1 MEVNPTQRR
10 SLMSFLSAFIQ
21 NHKPLCITVGIL
33 WAIALF
39 LMIFFTG
46 NNFFGTALIGIGALL
61 LFYPIC
67 GILLHTY
74 PILKLLRTAVTVVL
88 VICVSYF
95 CVVEAL
101 IIRDAR
107 TETHKT
113 ADVIIVLGAG
123 VNGTRP
129 SLSLRDRLSGTY
141 DYMTAHPDCIAIVSG
156 GQGEGEDITE
166 AQCMRDW
173 LTDKGIA
180 PRRIIMEDK
189 ATSTLENLRYSM
201 AIIEDLPMEDPVIGL
216 VSSEYHLHRAKR
228 LAGYVG
234 IDVIGIAARTS
245 YPNVALNYF
254 IREAFA
260 MTEQYVFGYE
270 GV

>member
-1 MEVNPTQRR
+1 
-10 SLMSFLSAFIQ
+10 MSFITNFIHD
-21 NHKPLCITVGIL
+21 HKQLCIVVGIL

-46 NNFFGTALIGIGALL
+46 NNFFGTALIGLGALL

-67 GILLHTY
+67 GILVQTY

-95 CVVEAL
+95 CVVESF

-107 TETHKT
+107 TETHET
-113 ADVIIVLGAG
+113 ADYIIVLGAG

-129 SLSLRDRLSGTY
+129 SLSLRDRLTGAY
-141 DYMTAHPDCIAIVSG
+141 NYMTANPDCIAIVSG

-173 LTDKGIA
+173 LIDKGIS
-180 PRRIIMEDK
+180 PNRIIMEDK

-201 AIIEDLPMEDPVIGL
+201 DIIDTLPIKDPVIGL

-228 LAGYVG
+228 LASYVG

-245 YPNVALNYF
+245 YPNVAINYF

-260 MTEQYVFGYE
+260 MTEQYVFGHE